1 MLYLKGGFVTVYKIC
16 THKLSLADWNPVEK
30 QSNFI
35 VFQKTVFILS
45 FLSCKALNKSLI
57 MKCKYLF

>member
-1 MLYLKGGFVTVYKIC
+1 MLYLKDGFVTVYKIC

-35 VFQKTVFILS
+35 VFPKYYFHT
-45 FLSCKALNKSLI
+45 FLPFMQSTQQI
-57 MKCKYLF
+57 IDYEM